1 MAKTE
6 RPVSLCHWGP
16 FEAEIENGRLIGARP
31 WAESGAN
38 PAMIG
43 AIPDLVHSPLRIDR
57 PHVREGY
64 LRRPESPSGDGRGV
78 ERMVPVSWE
87 TALDLTADAL
97 ARTRAAHGPEAIF
110 GGSYG
115 WSSAGRFHHARSQ
128 LRRFLAASGG
138 FIDQIGN
145 FSWGAAQTLLPYVL
159 GDHSSVS
166 SAATPWQSVIDHGDL
181 VLAFGGLNPKNWRVT
196 SGGAGLH
203 ALPDLTRR
211 ARERGVR
218 FVVVS
223 PIADD
228 APDWLEAVRI
238 APRPNTDT
246 AIMLAL
252 CHEAIQR
259 GRADRGFLDRY
270 TSGFDTFAAYLDGS
284 SDGTPKTLDWAATI
298 SDVPIAEL
306 ARLADRVLTARR
318 VLVTA
323 AWSLQRARHGEMPFW
338 ATIAL
343 AAILGQIGLEGG
355 GFGFGYGSM
364 NAVGQAARPGF
375 IPASPSLPNPVNNA
389 IPVARVID
397 MLEQPGTT
405 IPFDG
410 RQVTLPHARLV
421 YWAGGNPFHHV
432 QDLNRAAR
440 AWARPETVIVHEPW
454 WTPTAKRADILL
466 PATSFAERNDIGGNS
481 RDPYVV
487 AMPKL
492 IEPLGQ
498 ARDDWLIFAELAER
512 LDAADRFTEG
522 LDETRWL
529 RRLWASTEARAR
541 GQGIAAPAF
550 VDFWANG
557 HWAVP
562 SPDTAQILLEDF
574 RADPEARPL
583 ATPSG
588 RIELYSRTI
597 ACLDLADCPGH
608 PAWLP
613 PEEWLGAAS
622 DHELHLVTR
631 QPANRLHSQLHQ
643 TPAGGKGDLEPVTL
657 NPADAA
663 ERGIEADDTVVL
675 ENPRGSCLARA
686 VLDPGLR
693 QGVAVMATGA
703 WWQPD
708 PDEPLLD
715 RGGNPNVLT
724 RDLATSS
731 LTQACAALSVLVT
744 LRRHVPR
751 ETGDDSDQRLSP
763 MVAEAAVHPS
773 DRNSGS

>member
-1 MAKTE
+1 MAKAE
-6 RPVSLCHWGP
+6 GPVSLCHWGP
-16 FEAEIENGRLIGARP
+16 FTAEIENGRLVGARP
-31 WAESGAN
+31 WAGSGAD

-43 AIPDLVHSPLRIDR
+43 AIPELVHSPTRIDR

-64 LRRPESPSGDGRGV
+64 LRRPESPSGEGRGA
-78 ERMVPVSWE
+78 EPMLPVSWA

-97 ARTRAAHGPEAIF
+97 ARTRAAHGPAAIF

-128 LRRFLAASGG
+128 LRRFLAATGG
-138 FIDQIGN
+138 FTDQISN
-145 FSWGAAQTLLPYVL
+145 YSWGAAQTLLPYVL
-159 GDHSSVS
+159 GDHRSVS
-166 SAATPWQSVIDHGDL
+166 NAATPWQSVIDHGDL
-181 VLAFGGLNPKNWRVT
+181 VLAMGGLNPKNWRVT
-196 SGGAGLH
+196 SGGAGRH
-203 ALPDLTRR
+203 DLPDLTRR
-211 ARERGVR
+211 ARTKGVW
-218 FVVVS
+218 FIVVS
-223 PIADD
+223 PSADD
-228 APDWLEAVRI
+228 APDWLDAEHI

-246 AIMLAL
+246 AILLAL
-252 CHEAIQR
+252 CHEAIRQ

-270 TSGFDTFAAYLDGS
+270 TTGFDAFAAYLDGS
-284 SDGTPKTLDWAATI
+284 ADGVAKTLDWAAAI
-298 SDVPIAEL
+298 ADVPKADIV
-306 ARLADRVLTARR
+306 RLADQVLSARR

-343 AAILGQIGLEGG
+343 AAILGQIGMEGG

-364 NAVGQAARPGF
+364 NAVGAAARPGF
-375 IPASPSLPNPVNNA
+375 VPASPSLPNPANSA

-397 MLEQPGTT
+397 MLERPGST

-410 RQVTLPHARLV
+410 RMVTLPHARLV

-454 WTPTAKRADILL
+454 WTPTAKRADIVL

-481 RDPYVV
+481 RDPYVF

-492 IEPLGQ
+492 IEPVAL

-512 LDAADRFTEG
+512 LGSASRFTEG
-522 LDETRWL
+522 LDETGWL

-541 GQGIAAPAF
+541 AEGLAAPTFDEFRAR
-550 VDFWANG
+550 G

-562 SPDTAQILLEDF
+562 APETAQVLLEGF
-574 RADPEARPL
+574 RADPENRPL

-588 RIELYSRTI
+588 RIELFSRTI
-597 ACLDLADCPGH
+597 ACLELADCPGH

-613 PEEWLGAAS
+613 PEEWLGAAAQ
-622 DHELHLVTR
+622 DELHLVTR
-631 QPANRLHSQLHQ
+631 QPANRLHSQLDQ
-643 TPAGGKGDLEPVTL
+643 IASGGSGPEAVTI
-657 NPADAA
+657 NPEDAA
-663 ERGIEADDTVVL
+663 RRGIAAGDIVVL
-675 ENPRGSCLARA
+675 ENARGRCLATA

-693 QGVAVMATGA
+693 PGVALMATGA

-708 PDEPLLD
+708 PVDLLLD
-715 RGGNPNVLT
+715 RAGNPNVLCAD
-724 RDLATSS
+724 RPTSG
-731 LTQACAALSVLVT
+731 LTQACAALSALVR
-744 LRRHVPR
+744 LRRHPPPEPGQGR
-751 ETGDDSDQRLSP
+751 
-763 MVAEAAVHPS
+763 VAACPVA
-773 DRNSGS
+773 